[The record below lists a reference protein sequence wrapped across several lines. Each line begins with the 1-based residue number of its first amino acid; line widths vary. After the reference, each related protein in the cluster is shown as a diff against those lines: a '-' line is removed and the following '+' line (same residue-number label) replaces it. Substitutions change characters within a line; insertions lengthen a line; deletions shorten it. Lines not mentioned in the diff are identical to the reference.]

1 MWPMVTNDRRE
12 FQRLRLAK
20 PILAQLDKQ
29 SALILDIGV
38 GGAFI
43 EHYGAAEPGQRFH
56 LTFRWMGED
65 VEFIAE
71 VIRSSEA
78 RKTGGDQQS
87 VSHTALHFVGG
98 KGDAEERLYDM
109 MATFVGKVLAAQKAN
124 ASGDISDSAG
134 ARILAQL
141 GEARRMRT
149 RGYIAYHLKDGAWW
163 RVPTDS
169 SLQPPDGFTVAAY
182 EDEEELAELCNTYQA
197 SNDEGRRLIRL
208 VAELSVLSARR
219 PF

>member
-1 MWPMVTNDRRE
+1 MVTNDRRE
-12 FQRLRLAK
+12 FQRLHLAK
-20 PILAQLDKQ
+20 PILAQLDTQ

-43 EHYGAAEPGQRFH
+43 EHYGAVEPGQRFQ

-65 VEFIAE
+65 VTFIAE
-71 VIRSSEA
+71 VIRSSEV
-78 RKTGGDQQS
+78 RKPGGDMQS
-87 VSHTALHFVGG
+87 NVAHTAVHFVEG
-98 KGDAEERLYDM
+98 KGDSENRMHDM

-124 ASGDISDSAG
+124 ASGDLADSAG

-149 RGYIAYHLKDGAWW
+149 RGYVAYHFKDGTWW

-169 SLQPPDGFTVAAY
+169 ALQPPDGFTVAAY
-182 EDEEELAELCNTYQA
+182 EDEEELVQLCSSYETA
-197 SNDEGRRLIRL
+197 DEEARRLIRL
-208 VAELSVLSARR
+208 VAELSVLSARK

>member
-1 MWPMVTNDRRE
+1 MVTNDRRE

-20 PILAQLDKQ
+20 PILAQLDSK

-43 EHYGAAEPGQRFH
+43 EHYGVAEPGQQFT

-65 VEFIAE
+65 VEFLAE
-71 VIRSSEA
+71 VIRSSEV
-78 RKTGGDQQS
+78 RKPGGDLQS
-87 VSHTALHFVGG
+87 VVAHTAVHFVEGS
-98 KGDAEERLYDM
+98 GDAGARLNDM

-124 ASGDISDSAG
+124 ASGDSGDSAG

-149 RGYIAYHLKDGAWW
+149 RGYVAYHLKDGSWS
-163 RVPTDS
+163 RVSTDS
-169 SLQPPDGFTVAAY
+169 PLQPPDGFTVAAY
-182 EDEEELAELCNTYQA
+182 EDEEELAQLCSAYESA
-197 SNDEGRRLIRL
+197 NDEGRRLIRL
-208 VAELSVLSARR
+208 VAELSALSARK

>member
-1 MWPMVTNDRRE
+1 MVTNDRRE

-20 PILAQLDKQ
+20 PILAQLDNQ

-43 EHYGAAEPGQRFH
+43 EHYGVVTPGRRLH

-65 VEFIAE
+65 IEFEAE
-71 VIRSSEA
+71 VIRSSEV
-78 RKTGGDQQS
+78 RKPGGDGQS
-87 VSHTALHFVGG
+87 AVAHTALHFVQGMG
-98 KGDAEERLYDM
+98 EAENRLYDM
-109 MATFVGKVLAAQKAN
+109 MATFVGKVLAAQQAN
-124 ASGDISDSAG
+124 AKGERPESAQ
-134 ARILAQL
+134 ILDQL

-149 RGYIAYHLKDGAWW
+149 RGYIAYHLRDGSWW
-163 RVPTDS
+163 RIPTDS

-182 EDEEELAELCNTYQA
+182 EDEEELAQLCETYEA
-197 SNDEGRRLIRL
+197 ANEEGRRLIRL
-208 VAELSVLSARR
+208 VAELSVLSARK

>member
-1 MWPMVTNDRRE
+1 MVTNDRRE
-12 FQRLRLAK
+12 FQRLHLAK
-20 PILAQLDKQ
+20 PILAQLDSQ
-29 SALILDIGV
+29 SAMILDIGV
-38 GGAFI
+38 GGAYI
-43 EHYGAAEPGQRFH
+43 EHYGMVEPGQRFQ

-65 VEFIAE
+65 VTFIAE
-71 VIRSSEA
+71 VIRSSEV
-78 RKTGGDQQS
+78 RKTGGDMESS
-87 VSHTALHFVGG
+87 VAHTALHFVEG
-98 KGDAEERLYDM
+98 KGDAENRMHDM

-124 ASGDISDSAG
+124 ASGDLGDSAG

-149 RGYIAYHLKDGAWW
+149 RGYIAYHFKEGTWW

-182 EDEEELAELCNTYQA
+182 EEEEELVQLCSSYETA
-197 SNDEGRRLIRL
+197 DEEGRRLIRL
-208 VAELSVLSARR
+208 VAELSVLSARK

>member
-1 MWPMVTNDRRE
+1 MVTNDRRE

-20 PILAQLDKQ
+20 PILAQLDTQ
-29 SALILDIGV
+29 NALILDIGV

-43 EHYGAAEPGQRFH
+43 EHYGGLVPGQRFQ

-65 VEFIAE
+65 VTFIAE
-71 VIRSSEA
+71 VIRTSTV
-78 RKTGGDQQS
+78 RKPGGDMQS
-87 VSHTALHFVGG
+87 TVAHTAVHFVEG
-98 KGDAEERLYDM
+98 KGDAENRLHDM
-109 MATFVGKVLAAQKAN
+109 MATFVGKVLAAQKSN
-124 ASGDISDSAG
+124 ASGDVADSAG

-149 RGYIAYHLKDGAWW
+149 RGYISYHFKDGEWW

-169 SLQPPDGFTVAAY
+169 ALQPPDGFTVAAY
-182 EDEEELAELCNTYQA
+182 EDEEELAQLCSSYETA
-197 SNDEGRRLIRL
+197 DEEGRRLIRL
-208 VAELSVLSARR
+208 VAELSALSARK

>member
-1 MWPMVTNDRRE
+1 MVTNDRRE

-20 PILAQLDKQ
+20 PILAQLDTK

-43 EHYGAAEPGQRFH
+43 EHYGKVEAGQRFH

-65 VEFIAE
+65 VEFVAE
-71 VIRSSEA
+71 VIRSSEV
-78 RKTGGDQQS
+78 RKPGGDMQS
-87 VSHTALHFVGG
+87 VVAHTAVHFVEGE
-98 KGDAEERLYDM
+98 GDAENRLHAM

-124 ASGDISDSAG
+124 ASGDLVDSSG

-149 RGYIAYHLKDGAWW
+149 RGYIAYHFKDGSWW

-169 SLQPPDGFTVAAY
+169 ALQPPDGFTVAAY
-182 EDEEELAELCNTYQA
+182 EDEEELAQLCGSYETA
-197 SNDEGRRLIRL
+197 DEEGRRLIRL
-208 VAELSVLSARR
+208 VAELSVLSARK

>member
-1 MWPMVTNDRRE
+1 MVTNDRRE
-12 FQRLRLAK
+12 FQRLHLAK
-20 PILAQLDKQ
+20 PILAQLDTQ

-38 GGAFI
+38 GGAFL
-43 EHYGAAEPGQRFH
+43 EHYGTLQPGQRFRI
-56 LTFRWMGED
+56 TFRWQGDD

-71 VIRSSEA
+71 VIRSGEV
-78 RKTGGDQQS
+78 RKPGGDMES
-87 VSHTALHFVGG
+87 TVSHTAVHFVEAI
-98 KGDAEERLYDM
+98 GDSENRLHDM

-124 ASGDISDSAG
+124 ASGDIADSAG

-141 GEARRMRT
+141 GEARRTRT
-149 RGYIAYHLKDGAWW
+149 RGYIAYHLKGDSWW

-182 EDEEELAELCNTYQA
+182 EDEEELAQLCNAYETA
-197 SNDEGRRLIRL
+197 DEETRRLIRL
-208 VAELSVLSARR
+208 VAELSVLSARK

>member
-1 MWPMVTNDRRE
+1 MVTNDRRE

-20 PILAQLDKQ
+20 PILAQLDTQ

-43 EHYGAAEPGQRFH
+43 EHYGELEPGHRFH

-65 VEFIAE
+65 IEFEAE
-71 VIRSSEA
+71 VIRSSEV
-78 RKTGGDQQS
+78 RKPGGDMQNA
-87 VSHTALHFVGG
+87 VAHTAVHFIKGE
-98 KGDAEERLYDM
+98 GDAESRLHAM

-124 ASGDISDSAG
+124 ASGDLVDSAG

-149 RGYIAYHLKDGAWW
+149 RGYIAYHFKDGSWW

-169 SLQPPDGFTVAAY
+169 ALQPPDGFTVAAY
-182 EDEEELAELCNTYQA
+182 EDEEELAQLCSSYELA
-197 SNDEGRRLIRL
+197 DEEGRRLIRL
-208 VAELSVLSARR
+208 VAELSVLSARK

>member
-1 MWPMVTNDRRE
+1 MVTNDRRE

-20 PILAQLDKQ
+20 PILAQLDQQ

-43 EHYGAAEPGQRFH
+43 EHYGTAEPGQRFH

-71 VIRSSEA
+71 VIRSGEV
-78 RKTGGDQQS
+78 RKGGGDVQS
-87 VSHTALHFVGG
+87 VVSHTALHFIEG
-98 KGDAEERLYDM
+98 KGDAEERMHDM
-109 MATFVGKVLAAQKAN
+109 MATFVGRVLAAQKSN
-124 ASGDISDSAG
+124 ASGDVGDSAG
-134 ARILAQL
+134 QRILAQL

-149 RGYIAYHLKDGAWW
+149 RGYIAYHFKEDTWW

-169 SLQPPDGFTVAAY
+169 ALQPPDGFTVAAY
-182 EDEEELAELCNTYQA
+182 EDEEELAQLCSSYESA
-197 SNDEGRRLIRL
+197 DEEGRRLIRL
-208 VAELSVLSARR
+208 VAELSVLSARK

>member
-1 MWPMVTNDRRE
+1 MVTNDRRE

-20 PILAQLDKQ
+20 PILAQLDTQ

-43 EHYGAAEPGQRFH
+43 EHYGTVEPGQQFH
-56 LTFRWMGED
+56 LTFRWMGEE

-71 VIRSSEA
+71 VIRSGPA
-78 RKTGGDQQS
+78 RKQGGDMQS
-87 VSHTALHFVGG
+87 VVSHTAVHFIEG
-98 KGDAEERLYDM
+98 KGDAENRLYDM
-109 MATFVGKVLAAQKAN
+109 MATFVGKVLAAQKSN
-124 ASGDISDSAG
+124 ASGDLSDSAG

-163 RVPTDS
+163 RVPTES
-169 SLQPPDGFTVAAY
+169 ALQPPDGFTVAAY
-182 EDEEELAELCNTYQA
+182 EDEEELAQLCVSYENA
-197 SNDEGRRLIRL
+197 NDEGRRLIRL
-208 VAELSVLSARR
+208 VAELSVLSARK